1 MYEININFGTG
12 RQIAHG
18 LRDDFLVGSG
28 ADIRPMDAT
37 EFVPTGSHRFV
48 PSVTKNVD
56 LYYVYAESFRSVDQ
70 F

>member
-1 MYEININFGTG
+1 MYQININFGTG
-12 RQIAHG
+12 RQIAYG
-18 LRDDFLVGSG
+18 LRDDFLVGSA

-48 PSVTKNVD
+48 PPVTKNVD